1 MVKFIRLSLAN
12 FLFDLEDFIL
22 LRIYKIK
29 IALLYFKFINNKNL
43 FKFYK

>member
-1 MVKFIRLSLAN
+1 MSFTK
-12 FLFDLEDFIL
+12 FLFDLEDFIC
-22 LRIYKIK
+22 LRIYKMK